1 MPSSHPLP
9 PSCHWFSRLASA
21 LDPRSAPRLAWL
33 LVGAVLARGRR
44 TVTSWVRAAG
54 LSREF
59 RHCYTTVAAAGNRTD
74 LAAVHLA
81 REVVKPLVAGA
92 DRLTFAIDD
101 TPTDRHGRPVQG
113 AGVHHNPTPGPAG
126 SAFVYGHV
134 WVVLGRLARHAAWG
148 VVALPLLARMYV
160 RQTNLAGI
168 PAADRPAFRTE
179 LELAVELVRWAK
191 IWPGMRGK
199 PLWVVTD
206 GAYASAPF
214 LRPMKALAVTVVS
227 RLRKDANLRT
237 VPGPRPPHRRGPNR
251 TYGEQRIHLAKRGGQ
266 RRGWVTGT
274 FTLYGKATVK
284 RYKTFVA
291 TWRPA
296 GGAIRV
302 VLVDEPNGW
311 VAFFCT
317 DPAATVADILESVAA
332 RFSLEVTFRDIKD
345 TVGAGQQQ
353 VRRVRARVGAFH
365 VCLWTFTMTEAW
377 AWERQAD
384 VLVGH
389 RSASPWDDGT
399 RRPGHADKRRAW
411 RRELLAEQI
420 HAVLRPG
427 LTETEI
433 QAAAERLLDLA
444 A

>member
-44 TVTSWVRAAG
+44 TVTSWIRAAG
-54 LSREF
+54 LAGEYRP
-59 RHCYTTVAAAGNRTD
+59 CYTTVAAAGTRTD
-74 LAAVHLA
+74 LSAAHLA
-81 REVVKPLVAGA
+81 HDVVKPLVARA

-101 TPTDRHGRPVQG
+101 TPTERHGRQVQG

-134 WVVLGRLARHAAWG
+134 WVVLGLLARHAAWG

-160 RQTNLAGI
+160 REKNLSGI
-168 PAADRPAFRTE
+168 APANRPAFRTK
-179 LELAVELVRWAK
+179 LELAVELMRWAK
-191 IWPGMRGK
+191 SWLGVLGK

-251 TYGEQRIHLAKRGGQ
+251 IYGEQRIHLAKRGGQ
-266 RRGWVTGT
+266 RRGWATGA
-274 FTLYGKATVK
+274 FTLYGKPTTK

-317 DPAATVADILESVAA
+317 DPAATVADVLESAAA
-332 RFSLEVTFRDIKD
+332 RFSLEVTFRDVKG

-353 VRRVRARVGAFH
+353 VRRVRASVGAFH

-377 AWERQAD
+377 AWERPAD
-384 VLVGH
+384 ALVGH

-399 RRPGHADKRRAW
+399 RRPSHADKRRAW

-427 LTETEI
+427 LTETDI